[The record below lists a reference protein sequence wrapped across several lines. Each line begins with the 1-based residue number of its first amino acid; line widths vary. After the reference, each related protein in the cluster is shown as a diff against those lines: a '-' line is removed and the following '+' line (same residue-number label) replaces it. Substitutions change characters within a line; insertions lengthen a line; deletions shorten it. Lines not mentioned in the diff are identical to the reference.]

1 MATESIRLSAQFPVD
16 PKRLYD
22 AWLSSEEHSAM
33 TDTPVV
39 VDPVVGGRFDIAEG
53 FATGETLWLDEGRR
67 IVQSWRTKEF
77 PEDAESSTVEVTFDE
92 VPGGTLMTIVH
103 ANVPAEQRAR
113 YESGWNEFYL
123 EPMRAHFGADAVDAE
138 DGSDADADLRAFDRA
153 AEEDEAAVPPS
164 VLHVVPTAAR
174 RATRRK
180 ATGRTPAR
188 KAAPRK
194 TASRSTARKTA
205 TRKTT
210 TRKTTTRKP
219 AMRKAATPRKTTR
232 KTAGKTATP
241 RKTTARKSPARK
253 TTARKTSS
261 RKTATMAKTATRKA
275 GATARK
281 ATTRKPTARKPT
293 ARKAPA
299 RKAPAGRTAT
309 RRATTARKTTTRKT
323 TARRPTTR
331 RPKD

>member
-210 TRKTTTRKP
+210 TRKP

-241 RKTTARKSPARK
+241 RKTTARKTTARKSPARK
-253 TTARKTSS
+253 TTARKTST
-261 RKTATMAKTATRKA
+261 RKTAMAKTATRKA

-281 ATTRKPTARKPT
+281 ATTRKPTARK
-293 ARKAPA
+293 APA

-309 RRATTARKTTTRKT
+309 RRTTTARKTTTRTT
-323 TARRPTTR
+323 TARRPATR